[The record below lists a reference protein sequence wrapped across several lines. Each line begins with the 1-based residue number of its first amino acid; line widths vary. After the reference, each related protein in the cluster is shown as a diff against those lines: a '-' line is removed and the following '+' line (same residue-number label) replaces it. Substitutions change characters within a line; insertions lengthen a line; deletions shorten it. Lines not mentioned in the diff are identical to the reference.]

1 MSEKP
6 SLSLDARLAQLP
18 RDMAPERDLWPEIE
32 VRLTHGARNQ
42 RRRHFALGLA
52 AGLAAMALALLSRA
66 RRTISTST
74 CACARCTPSK
84 LPTLTS
90 AGPKTA
96 GTSSSL

>member
-52 AGLAAMALALLSRA
+52 AGLAAMAPIIRFV
-66 RRTISTST
+66 RT
-74 CACARCTPSK
+74 TPSE
-84 LPTLTS
+84 L
-90 AGPKTA
+90 ARVFA
-96 GTSSSL
+96 NER